1 MEYRT
6 VNIEQ
11 LVADAK
17 ALGPEARSYLK
28 GLIESEVNGKPKSFL
43 TVRKEYFAKFHPE
56 LLPPKKTTRSMRSY
70 LAEL

>member
-1 MEYRT
+1 MEYKHAK
-6 VNIEQ
+6 ICD

-17 ALGPEARSYLK
+17 SLGPEARSYLK

-43 TVRKEYFAKFHPE
+43 TIRKEYFSKFHPE
-56 LLPPKKTTRSMRSY
+56 DLPPKKASRSMKSY